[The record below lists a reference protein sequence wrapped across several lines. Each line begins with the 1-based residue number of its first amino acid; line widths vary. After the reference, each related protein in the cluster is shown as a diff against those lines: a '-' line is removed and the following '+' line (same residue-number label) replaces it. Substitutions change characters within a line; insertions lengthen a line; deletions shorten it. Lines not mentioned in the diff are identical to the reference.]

1 MDSPA
6 TSVET
11 YGGFFLPCLDLS
23 PAEASA
29 GGIAISRT
37 VHEAVA
43 GRLKATFDDLVN
55 PPLRFLGRLPPESQ
69 ALKIDR

>member
-1 MDSPA
+1 MDSP
-6 TSVET
+6 VWWL
-11 YGGFFLPCLDLS
+11 FLPCLDLS

-55 PPLRFLGRLPPESQ
+55 PPLRFRL
-69 ALKIDR
+69 